1 MEKKVIANNNV
12 PIFYYENEA
21 LHRFCLTL
29 YVKGRIL
36 YEANNEIGITHCWE
50 HMTFRNINRV
60 LGGEMKQRLDKMGAY
75 FNGCTFKE
83 FVEIKIIAAK
93 EHFSE
98 CADIIS
104 KVFDDIDISKEEY
117 NIECKRIKSE
127 IREDDEKKSIDYMAQ
142 KMVWKDTCLE
152 KSIAGKKST
161 LSNITMER
169 VREYAKEIL
178 TANNIFIYVT
188 GAINDDNIAELSD
201 KVGKYKLRE
210 EEEIKD
216 NRAPVPE
223 SFYHRNGKVKIK
235 KGDYCSIRYS
245 FDYDAEAIP
254 KSHIDLLYD
263 ILFDGECSKIHE
275 ELSEKTGYVYSY
287 SSAIEQYSNIGNMY
301 FSYEIDEKNLL
312 KSIDRVVKLLKRLKK
327 GVGEELQFV
336 KPNYVDNGDMDLD
349 EPEKLNWIM
358 GYEGHILEQDFLDIN
373 SRKEL
378 YKKVTCDDITRLANE
393 IFQLDNL
400 VVSIKVNKS
409 DIKVKDVKKI
419 LAKL

>member
-1 MEKKVIANNNV
+1 
-12 PIFYYENEA
+12 
-21 LHRFCLTL
+21 
-29 YVKGRIL
+29 
-36 YEANNEIGITHCWE
+36 
-50 HMTFRNINRV
+50 
-60 LGGEMKQRLDKMGAY
+60 
-75 FNGCTFKE
+75 
-83 FVEIKIIAAK
+83 
-93 EHFSE
+93 
-98 CADIIS
+98 
-104 KVFDDIDISKEEY
+104 
-117 NIECKRIKSE
+117 
-127 IREDDEKKSIDYMAQ
+127 
-142 KMVWKDTCLE
+142 
-152 KSIAGKKST
+152 
-161 LSNITMER
+161 MER

-210 EEEIKD
+210 EEQIKD

-223 SFYHRNGKVKIK
+223 SFYHRNGKFKIK

-245 FDYDAEAIP
+245 FDYDAETIS